1 MEASVLQSQQRECSH
16 SGMCAAGDVG
26 DKPKFRKSHTVNIG
40 RRDCSIKNVRENTPT
55 SEQLES
61 LNLKEGRNTI
71 TFSFSTAMGNHQVSN
86 Q

>member
-1 MEASVLQSQQRECSH
+1 VLQSQRRECSN
-16 SGMCAAGDVG
+16 SGMCGASDVG
-26 DKPKFRKSHTVNIG
+26 DTPKFRKSHTVNIG
-40 RRDCSIKNVRENTPT
+40 RRDCSINNVRQNTPT

-71 TFSFSTAMGNHQVSN
+71 TFSFSTAMGKKQVGN

>member
-1 MEASVLQSQQRECSH
+1 
-16 SGMCAAGDVG
+16 MCAVRDVG
-26 DKPKFRKSHTVNIG
+26 DTPKFRKSHTVNIG

-71 TFSFSTAMGNHQVSN
+71 TFSFSTAMGKQEVSN